1 MLAIVIIL
9 IVAFLLLLMV
19 STWSIL
25 KLQNER
31 NADQWRYTEALQNQY
46 HQFTAAKK
54 ALIEEMD
61 AAHTLGKQE
70 GKRFVLDWIKQ
81 QVDDGAIIVKVGKQ

>member
-1 MLAIVIIL
+1 MLTVVIIL
-9 IVAFLLLLMV
+9 TVAFLLLAVV
-19 STWSIL
+19 STWAVL
-25 KLQNER
+25 KLANER

-54 ALIEEMD
+54 ALIEERD
-61 AAHTLGKQE
+61 AAHTIGKQE

-81 QVDDGAIIVKVGKQ
+81 QVDDGAITVKVGKQ

>member
-46 HQFTAAKK
+46 HQFTAAKR
-54 ALIEEMD
+54 ALIEERD
-61 AAHTLGKQE
+61 IAHAIGKQE

-81 QVDDGAIIVKVGKQ
+81 QVDDGAITVKVGKQ